1 MHLMTAVIRTVLG
14 LFLAACSAAAAQEP
28 LPLSNPGARSAV
40 DLGGPW
46 RYIIDKQRVG
56 IKEPID
62 RFDFSRDEP
71 DHNHPLIEYAWD
83 TSPEFRV
90 PSDWNSQI
98 RELAW
103 YEDMV
108 WFRRTLQADPKPDRR
123 YFLYFEAVNY
133 RARVYL
139 NGEKLGE
146 HAGGFTPF
154 AFEVTS
160 KLAHGRNSLVVSAD
174 ARHETTS
181 VPNEVYDW
189 RNYGGITRPVYL
201 IDVPETFIHDSR
213 IRLLGDGTIE
223 AVVRLEGP
231 NEAGAD
237 VELRIAELKMTARG
251 RTDPQ
256 GRVTLRARPR
266 GLVRWSP
273 QTPRLYD
280 VELRAGGDRLGE
292 RIGFRTVEAR
302 GGRILLN
309 NSPVTLNGISV
320 HEEALGDNATRTLT
334 WDSARALLMQ
344 AKALGANF
352 VRLAHY
358 PHSEKMT
365 RLADELGLMVWSEI
379 PVYWDM
385 DFANPAVLEHS
396 RHMLSEMIARDANR
410 ASVVIWSVSN
420 ETQVSDARNAFQRA
434 LIAHA
439 RASDSTRLIAAAIDA
454 RRERTTA
461 DGSGALVS
469 VDDPIG
475 ADLDVIGF
483 NLYVGWYGTRTP
495 DEIDNVQWTSSF
507 AKPLILSEFG
517 ADALYGNHGDRLQR
531 WTEEYQ
537 AYFYEGYL
545 RMTSRIPNY
554 AGTSP
559 WILKDFRSPR
569 RFHGRYQDYWNRKGI
584 VDPSGRRK
592 LAFDVLRRHYEGKGK
607 RPGETRLS
615 Q

>member
-1 MHLMTAVIRTVLG
+1 MKGLILSSLLLVCFSGAV
-14 LFLAACSAAAAQEP
+14 AADAAQ
-28 LPLSNPGARSAV
+28 PLSHPTARHAV
-40 DLGGPW
+40 DLGGTW

-56 IKEPID
+56 IREPID
-62 RFDFSRDEP
+62 RFNFSRDEP

-83 TSPEFRV
+83 TSPTFQI
-90 PSDWNSQI
+90 PSDWNSQV

-108 WFRRTLQADPKPDRR
+108 WFRRTIDVEPAAGRR

-133 RARVYL
+133 RAIVWL
-139 NGEKLGE
+139 NGAKLGQHE
-146 HAGGFTPF
+146 GGFTPF

-160 KLAHGRNSLVVSAD
+160 ALKQGSNSLVVSAD

-201 IDVPETFIHDSR
+201 IDVPETFIHASR
-213 IRLLGDGTIE
+213 VNLANDGSIE
-223 AVVRLEGP
+223 ARVQLDGVQAVGTEVEVRIPELRLE
-231 NEAGAD
+231 
-237 VELRIAELKMTARG
+237 ARG
-251 RTDPQ
+251 RTDAQ
-256 GRVTLRARPR
+256 GRVTLRAKPR

-273 QTPRLYD
+273 QTPRRYE
-280 VELRAGGDRLGE
+280 VELSAAGDRLAE
-292 RIGFRTVEAR
+292 QIGFRTVEAR

-309 NSPVTLNGISV
+309 GQPVILNGISL
-320 HEEALGDNATRTLT
+320 HEEALGEDATRTLT
-334 WDSARALLMQ
+334 WESARALLMEV
-344 AKALGANF
+344 KALGANY

-385 DFANPAVLEHS
+385 DFANPAVLDHS
-396 RHMLSEMIARDANR
+396 KHMLEEMIARDANR
-410 ASVVIWSVSN
+410 AAVVIWSVSN
-420 ETQVSDARNAFQRA
+420 ETQVGEARNAFQRA
-434 LIAHA
+434 LISHA
-439 RASDSTRLIAAAIDA
+439 RANDPSRLIAAAIDA
-454 RRERTTA
+454 RRERTTP
-461 DGSGALVS
+461 DGKGVLVA

-483 NLYVGWYGTRTP
+483 NLYVGWYGNRTP
-495 DEIDNVQWTSSF
+495 ADIDEVQWISSF
-507 AKPLILSEFG
+507 ARPLILSEFG
-517 ADALYGNHGDRLQR
+517 ADALHGHHGDRLER

-545 RMTSRIPNY
+545 HMASRIPNY

-584 VDPSGRRK
+584 IDPSGRHK
-592 LAFDVLRRHYEGKGK
+592 LAFEVLRQHYQREASKA
-607 RPGETRLS
+607 R

>member
-1 MHLMTAVIRTVLG
+1 MTAVNRIVLG
-14 LFLAACSAAAAQEP
+14 LFLTVSLPAMAQGV
-28 LPLSNPGARSAV
+28 LPLSHPGGRSAV
-40 DLGGPW
+40 DLGGQW

-56 IKEPID
+56 IKEPIQ
-62 RFDFSRDEP
+62 RFNFSRDEP
-71 DHNHPLIEYAWD
+71 DHNHPLMEYAWD
-83 TSPEFRV
+83 TSPTFRV
-90 PSDWNSQI
+90 PSDWNSQV

-108 WFRRTLQADPKPDRR
+108 WFRRTLDVEPKADRR

-133 RARVYL
+133 RALVYL

-146 HAGGFTPF
+146 HEGGFTAF
-154 AFEVTS
+154 AFDVTS
-160 KLAHGRNSLVVSAD
+160 KLKRGTNSLVVSAD

-201 IDVPETFIHDSR
+201 IDVPQTFIHDSR
-213 IRLLGDGTIE
+213 VQLSKDGSIE
-223 AVVRLEGP
+223 AIVRLEGP
-231 NEAGAD
+231 QAAGSE
-237 VELRIAELKMTARG
+237 VELRVPELKLIARA
-251 RTDPQ
+251 RTDAQ
-256 GRVTLRARPR
+256 GRATLRARPR
-266 GLVRWSP
+266 GLDRWSP
-273 QTPRLYD
+273 QSPRLYD
-280 VELRAGGDRLGE
+280 VEVRGAGDRLAE
-292 RIGFRTVEAR
+292 RVGFRTLESR

-309 NSPVTLNGISV
+309 GEPVILNGISL
-320 HEEALGDNATRTLT
+320 HEEALGEEATRTLT
-334 WDSARALLMQ
+334 WDSARALLME

-385 DFANPAVLEHS
+385 DFANPAVLDHS
-396 RHMLSEMIARDANR
+396 KHMLSEMIARDVNR

-420 ETQVSDARNAFQRA
+420 ETQIGDARNAFQRA

-439 RASDSTRLIAAAIDA
+439 RASDATRLIAAAIDA
-454 RRERTTA
+454 RRERTTP
-461 DGSGALVS
+461 DGSGVLVA

-483 NLYVGWYGTRTP
+483 NLYVGWYGERTP
-495 DEIDNVQWTSSF
+495 DEIDKVQWASAF
-507 AKPLILSEFG
+507 EKPLILSEFG
-517 ADALYGNHGDRLQR
+517 ADALYGHHGDRLER

-584 VDPSGRRK
+584 IDPSGRRK
-592 LAFDVLRRHYEGKGK
+592 QAFDVLKKHYERSKA
-607 RPGETRLS
+607 R
-615 Q
+615 

>member
-1 MHLMTAVIRTVLG
+1 MDVPRKGILPG
-14 LFLAACSAAAAQEP
+14 LLLAAAGIVSAAQAP
-28 LPLSNPGARSAV
+28 PPLSHPTGRSSV
-40 DLGGPW
+40 DLGGEW

-56 IKEPID
+56 IREPIE
-62 RFDFSRDEP
+62 RFNFSRDEP

-83 TSPEFRV
+83 TSPTFRV
-90 PSDWNSQI
+90 PGDWNSQV

-108 WFRRTLQADPKPDRR
+108 WFRRTLDAEPRPGRR

-133 RARVYL
+133 RALVYL

-146 HAGGFTPF
+146 HEGGFTPF

-160 KLAHGRNSLVVSAD
+160 KLRSGRNSLVVSAD
-174 ARHETTS
+174 ARHQATS

-189 RNYGGITRPVYL
+189 QNYGGITRPAYL
-201 IDVPETFIHDSR
+201 IDVPETYVHESR
-213 IRLLGDGTIE
+213 VSLRSDGGIE
-223 AVVRLEGP
+223 AIVRVDGP
-231 NEAGAD
+231 QAGGTD
-237 VELRIAELKMTARG
+237 VELSIPELKLSARG
-251 RTDPQ
+251 RTDAQ
-256 GRVTLRARPR
+256 GRITLRGRPR

-280 VELRAGGDRLGE
+280 VEVRAAGDRLKE
-292 RIGFRTVEAR
+292 RIGFRTIETR
-302 GGRILLN
+302 GARILLN
-309 NSPVTLNGISV
+309 GAPVVLNGISL
-320 HEEALGDNATRTLT
+320 HEEALGENATRTLT
-334 WDSARALLMQ
+334 WDSARALLLEV
-344 AKALGANF
+344 KALGGNY

-385 DFANPAVLEHS
+385 DFANPAVLDHS
-396 RHMLSEMIARDANR
+396 RHMLEEMIARDANR

-420 ETQVSDARNAFQRA
+420 ETQVGAARNAFQRA

-439 RASDSTRLIAAAIDA
+439 RANDPTRLIAAAIDA
-454 RRERTTA
+454 RSERTTP
-461 DGSGALVS
+461 DGSGALVA
-469 VDDPIG
+469 VTDPIG

-495 DEIDNVQWTSSF
+495 DEIDKVQWTSDF
-507 AKPLILSEFG
+507 EKPLILSEFG

-584 VDPSGRRK
+584 IDPSGRHK
-592 LAFDVLRRHYEGKGK
+592 LAFDVLRRHFEGPRSSSTK
-607 RPGETRLS
+607 P
-615 Q
+615 